1 MKYAKVEQMSKSKDL
16 KEKFQD
22 TKEKIKIL
30 EKENDKLKDELDSL
44 WLMMDELH
52 KADVRNWTHLMKQL
66 KKDVLTKSLM
76 VTRNKA
82 EC

>member
-1 MKYAKVEQMSKSKDL
+1 MKYVKVEQMSKSKDL

-30 EKENDKLKDELDSL
+30 EKENNKLKDELDSL

-52 KADVRNWTHLMKQL
+52 KADIRNWTHLMKQL
-66 KKDVLTKSLM
+66 KNDVLTKSLM